1 MSWIAFLLIL
11 AIALVGVGLLVEG
24 LRWLLIIGLVAF
36 VTGGLV
42 GWSRKNLLR
51 GSRV

>member
-1 MSWIAFLLIL
+1 MGWIAFLLIL
-11 AIALVGVGLLVEG
+11 AIGLAGVGLLVEG

-42 GWSRKNLLR
+42 GWSRRSLLR
-51 GSRV
+51 DSRV